1 MLKVVSTTKWIL
13 SACSIHIMEEDVL
26 NALQTRTAYLPGS
39 FDRDGKIIFIVS
51 LINELQSWQRKCLEL
66 SITYLKRSLS
76 DVILQK
82 GVTIIVD
89 AQKTTARIN
98 RHHARFIYNL
108 FEGLTVNLYLVK
120 SEGFWEKHVE
130 TCTKSQTKGEP
141 IVLSRSRL
149 MKYFDLT
156 SLPEELGGQL
166 QYNYDLWLQQ
176 RKSID
181 EFVKIYDNCLAAM
194 ESLQK
199 LLQCNKSIR
208 ATEAD
213 AELKKNSQMHATVQ
227 CSIETVIEMGNRIL
241 TRFNEVYSLTPLVN
255 NSKNH
260 FNTTAVKTNATTTAI
275 NDHDVHTPVA
285 TANGWIKRTL
295 PPDLNCE
302 RARIEMRLNEI
313 EKRQT
318 DLRTAWLELIQTVR
332 EARELANL
340 EEGVAFVTNWILN
353 TAEQMLNRQTA
364 IGCDVKAC
372 ENLRSAHDKF
382 ELECRE
388 TYGFYAELLY
398 KIESYIGSK
407 DSPAYRDLL
416 SQKEFMQF
424 VCRSFAT
431 RLERRRNIL
440 ITSLRFYRLVT
451 EYFDKTT
458 EVFESLVMGGSGGK
472 MEDFTKASGTLQ
484 KLKSSQLSLASIERE
499 LIKEGE
505 KLSDI
510 LSMPVKDALGRDLH
524 IDYSDDICSVR
535 EILDTT
541 LARRK
546 IFSDSVELQK
556 LTLEQVTHIY
566 TYEQD
571 ACMAIKWLDD
581 LYNVMIKC
589 HSHVGCNI
597 HEIQVQKDELQ
608 TFQETGKS
616 IFNYGCQLLEASQTL
631 RSTCKLEVTEA
642 LRMQQQLEKTWH
654 SLQAISQEHMTRLRV
669 SAVFHRSVEDYCQQ
683 LIELRKCLRS
693 MLQQQQAQLRQQQRS
708 SSSGISSESEFQTQS
723 PPSSAAS
730 TNVDQA
736 RAISR
741 SMQQQQQ
748 QRQHLQQTQQ
758 HSSLVDAGDHN
769 AEAAVASEKSLNE
782 QRELLRKYLME
793 REKLLV
799 EVGRMVRLGR
809 LLKTRLKEPFVLDAA
824 TGKRFDDSE
833 LDAETDVSC
842 ENAVNNAESSEYVNG
857 TSEET
862 SKLEGLNLLKS
873 IVESE
878 QQGQNNN
885 VVVEST
891 ESTTSL
897 SEEVAELLKKRLS
910 RDEGQVS
917 VNGEENNSIKFSEN
931 EQKVPAEI
939 DNFNEVSENIEKVE
953 EISEN
958 PKENEE
964 PDNEPKHTDIE
975 ELSNTDQV
983 NDVPNKTVTESTDSF
998 EDHINSKETL
1008 TVEVSE
1014 SVAKLE
1020 EISKDP
1026 KENKEFDNEAK
1037 HTDNEELSRADQ
1049 VNDLVNKTV
1058 NETEDHINSQETSAV
1073 ELCQD
1078 NKGTEQVSLQNNSLE
1093 DSNENTENS
1102 KESIELF
1109 ISEEEEEATLNEIT
1123 DVSFPNREEARI
1135 LETSEIENE
1144 KEVKEPA
1151 ELFISE
1157 NEEVSEPKV
1166 SELPEKETQESAESE
1181 IALENSS
1188 LENKEL
1194 EENVIETP
1202 DNTQTHETE
1211 NENSLVTS
1219 NAQDLKIHIE
1229 NNSESKVPNSR
1240 ENSPQFSESSKSLSQ
1255 SSIKENQAYSTTP
1268 TVEQDLEETNLCNN
1282 SSIVVEDIPSEITTP
1297 SPTVDSTI
1305 SGSSNTSTLD
1315 SVNQIQD
1322 PSKIVVNPID
1332 NNGLACNA
1340 INNKLNDIAEV
1351 AESLDAVIRD
1361 VQENVQT
1368 VEVESN
1374 PSPSDKKLGT
1384 LRSTSSEDWHSRS
1397 TEDDSFATASE
1408 GNFTLHSSSSFQ
1420 TASGRT
1426 SSFISCDKNSF
1437 DASEADDSTYA
1448 FEMPELTSPLN
1459 MSFEGSEQSYL
1470 SAQQLNNEE
1479 QDKERTPTKLSE
1491 SGSQNTHNQEDDQSS
1506 IADVEE
1512 LHSES
1517 VTPTPEQHYDGYH
1530 VDSIPV
1536 ESETELE
1543 VAGIVNAPSLD
1554 IITEHTL
1561 MPMSKTPEV
1570 SPSTSNNVGSNQN
1583 PLTNTQISVNEANDS
1598 NDQQEQENTNNNNN
1612 NNKPNAAW
1620 RRSKYYENIT
1630 KQTIKGFL

>member
-1 MLKVVSTTKWIL
+1 
-13 SACSIHIMEEDVL
+13 MEEDVL

-51 LINELQSWQRKCLEL
+51 IINDLQSWQRKCLEL

-156 SLPEELGGQL
+156 SLPEELGGNL

-181 EFVKIYDNCLAAM
+181 EFVKFYDNCLAAM

-199 LLQCNKSIR
+199 LLHSNKSIR

-241 TRFNEVYSLTPLVN
+241 TRFNEVYAPTPPVNN
-255 NSKNH
+255 NSKNNFNATAH
-260 FNTTAVKTNATTTAI
+260 KTNTTTIAAATTATT

-285 TANGWIKRTL
+285 TANGLIKRTL

-332 EARELANL
+332 EARELATL

-364 IGCDVKAC
+364 IGCDVKNC
-372 ENLRSAHDKF
+372 ENLRSAHDNF

-398 KIESYIGSK
+398 KIETYIGSK
-407 DSPAYRDLL
+407 ESSAYRDLL

-458 EVFESLVMGGSGGK
+458 EVFESLVMGGSGGGK

-484 KLKSSQLSLASIERE
+484 KLKSSQLSLASMERE

-642 LRMQQQLEKTWH
+642 LKMQQQLEKTWH

-683 LIELRKCLRS
+683 LIELRRTLRT

-708 SSSGISSESEFQTQS
+708 SSSGISSESEFQAQS
-723 PPSSAAS
+723 PSSNNAE
-730 TNVDQA
+730 
-736 RAISR
+736 SR
-741 SMQQQQQ
+741 TLNRSLQQRHHQLQQQP
-748 QRQHLQQTQQ
+748 Q
-758 HSSLVDAGDHN
+758 HSTVGGVGGDHD
-769 AEAAVASEKSLNE
+769 AAAAAASEKSLNE

-824 TGKRFDDSE
+824 TGK
-833 LDAETDVSC
+833 
-842 ENAVNNAESSEYVNG
+842 
-857 TSEET
+857 
-862 SKLEGLNLLKS
+862 
-873 IVESE
+873 
-878 QQGQNNN
+878 
-885 VVVEST
+885 
-891 ESTTSL
+891 
-897 SEEVAELLKKRLS
+897 
-910 RDEGQVS
+910 
-917 VNGEENNSIKFSEN
+917 
-931 EQKVPAEI
+931 
-939 DNFNEVSENIEKVE
+939 
-953 EISEN
+953 
-958 PKENEE
+958 
-964 PDNEPKHTDIE
+964 
-975 ELSNTDQV
+975 
-983 NDVPNKTVTESTDSF
+983 
-998 EDHINSKETL
+998 
-1008 TVEVSE
+1008 
-1014 SVAKLE
+1014 
-1020 EISKDP
+1020 
-1026 KENKEFDNEAK
+1026 
-1037 HTDNEELSRADQ
+1037 
-1049 VNDLVNKTV
+1049 
-1058 NETEDHINSQETSAV
+1058 
-1073 ELCQD
+1073 
-1078 NKGTEQVSLQNNSLE
+1078 
-1093 DSNENTENS
+1093 
-1102 KESIELF
+1102 
-1109 ISEEEEEATLNEIT
+1109 
-1123 DVSFPNREEARI
+1123 
-1135 LETSEIENE
+1135 
-1144 KEVKEPA
+1144 
-1151 ELFISE
+1151 
-1157 NEEVSEPKV
+1157 
-1166 SELPEKETQESAESE
+1166 
-1181 IALENSS
+1181 
-1188 LENKEL
+1188 
-1194 EENVIETP
+1194 
-1202 DNTQTHETE
+1202 
-1211 NENSLVTS
+1211 
-1219 NAQDLKIHIE
+1219 
-1229 NNSESKVPNSR
+1229 
-1240 ENSPQFSESSKSLSQ
+1240 
-1255 SSIKENQAYSTTP
+1255 
-1268 TVEQDLEETNLCNN
+1268 
-1282 SSIVVEDIPSEITTP
+1282 SIVVEDIPSEITTP
-1297 SPTVDSTI
+1297 SPTVTDSTI
-1305 SGSSNTSTLD
+1305 SGGSSNNSTLD
-1315 SVNQIQD
+1315 SSSLHEVQD
-1322 PSKIVVNPID
+1322 PSKIIVNPID

-1340 INNKLNDIAEV
+1340 ITNKLSDIAEV

-1384 LRSTSSEDWHSRS
+1384 LSSEDWHSRS

-1408 GNFTLHSSSSFQ
+1408 GNFTPHSLSSASFQ

-1426 SSFISCDKNSF
+1426 SSYISCDKNSF

-1459 MSFEGSEQSYL
+1459 MSFEGSEQSYR
-1470 SAQQLNNEE
+1470 SAQPLNGEATSHDNE
-1479 QDKERTPTKLSE
+1479 KTPTKLSE
-1491 SGSQNTHNQEDDQSS
+1491 NGSQSAHTLEEDQSS
-1506 IADVEE
+1506 IADIEE

-1517 VTPTPEQHYDGYH
+1517 VTPTPDQHYDGYH
-1530 VDSIPV
+1530 VDSIPI

-1543 VAGIVNAPSLD
+1543 VAGIADAPSLE
-1554 IITEHTL
+1554 ILTEHTA
-1561 MPMSKTPEV
+1561 MPLSRTPEV
-1570 SPSTSNNVGSNQN
+1570 SASTSNACSNQN
-1583 PLTNTQISVNEANDS
+1583 PLTTQMSVTEARDS
-1598 NDQQEQENTNNNNN
+1598 NDQQDQQQNT
-1612 NNKPNAAW
+1612 NKPNAAW